1 MTFKEKM
8 IAEFMKNGIEFRDE
22 QIDQLSIYY
31 DMLIEKNK
39 VMNLTAITDE
49 EEVIRKHF
57 IDSLSCSSIID
68 MNNISKCIDIGTGA
82 GFPGIPLKIFYP
94 DTDFILVDSLGKRV
108 KFLNDVTEA
117 LGLKGISSIHA
128 RAEDLGHDPSYRGRF
143 DLCVSRAVAGLN
155 VLSEYCIPFLKKDG
169 YFIAYKS
176 KKADEEI
183 RQAQGSMKKIGWK
196 VEETREFMLTPQG
209 ESRVLIKIKKI
220 KKTPALYPRKAGIPS
235 RKPLT

>member
-117 LGLKGISSIHA
+117 LGLKGINSIHS

-169 YFIAYKS
+169 
-176 KKADEEI
+176 
-183 RQAQGSMKKIGWK
+183 
-196 VEETREFMLTPQG
+196 
-209 ESRVLIKIKKI
+209 
-220 KKTPALYPRKAGIPS
+220 
-235 RKPLT
+235 